1 MKTDLSERH
10 IHIHSTILFYWP
22 CLSTVLLKYYS
33 HYTEYGLLTGD
44 APHVM
49 SMQSSLNR
57 EVRGELLRLAES
69 VVEGTDAAELKY
81 MKRVLHSTGTG
92 STKASVPSR
101 CPYSTAET
109 NLSAQS
115 RSSAH
120 RRTRPAPAG
129 VLRKPARRGTCRYFE
144 QTRRHLPPAYYRLSG
159 TQKLKPYSPR
169 SRNAVLEVEG
179 NRPAGF

>member
-49 SMQSSLNR
+49 SMQSSVNR

-120 RRTRPAPAG
+120 RRTRPAPA
-129 VLRKPARRGTCRYFE
+129 RAAEF
-144 QTRRHLPPAYYRLSG
+144 RLG
-159 TQKLKPYSPR
+159 A
-169 SRNAVLEVEG
+169 SRC
-179 NRPAGF
+179 RPAHAHRRVDAGFQPVRAR